1 MKLAVIIGACALAAL
16 GEDARLMGP
25 APGFVFDRP
34 SQSIRPI
41 LGVLGSS
48 HLGSAVAG
56 GFEVA
61 SISPLGTFAL
71 ATQSGKLYL
80 VRNLDAS
87 QPDVTSLDDALS
99 GASRFAWAQD
109 GMSVGIY
116 SAESQQAQVLRN
128 LTKTLSVE
136 TPVDLSALDGKVSAL
151 ALDGTRLLIGAAS
164 PDSGGVYMAD
174 GQSAPKLLLRTANPA
189 ALSVDTA
196 NGDLYIADR
205 DNNQIWMVRD
215 YAGDAVPMLFAGDR
229 DGISSPVGV
238 RVSAGRLLV
247 ASAARRSIDAFEIVT
262 RASLAHIDLDFAP
275 ARMDALGSGQL
286 SLLNFGGPD
295 EPLYVLDSGAN
306 LAVYF
311 VPAGGDQ

>member
-1 MKLAVIIGACALAAL
+1 MKLALLIGACALAAL
-16 GEDARLMGP
+16 GEDARLTGP
-25 APGFVFDRP
+25 APGFVFDRA

-71 ATQSGKLYL
+71 ATQGSKLYL

-87 QPDVTSLDDALS
+87 QADFTPLDSALS
-99 GASRFAWAQD
+99 GATRFAWAQD

-116 SAESQQAQVLRN
+116 SADTQRAQILRS
-128 LTKTLSVE
+128 LTN
-136 TPVDLSALDGKVSAL
+136 TPAIDDFIDLSSLDGKVSVL
-151 ALDGTRLLIGAAS
+151 ALDGSRLLIGAAS
-164 PDSGGVYMAD
+164 PDSGGVYVAD
-174 GQSAPKLLLRTANPA
+174 GQSAPKLLMRAANPV
-189 ALSVDTA
+189 ALSLDTA
-196 NGDLYIADR
+196 KGDLYIADR
-205 DNNQIWMVRD
+205 DNNQIWMVRG

-229 DGISSPVGV
+229 AGVSSPVGI
-238 RVSAGRLLV
+238 RISGGRLLV
-247 ASAARRSIDAFEIVT
+247 ANAGSRSIDAFDIAT
-262 RASLAHIDLDFAP
+262 RASLAHVDLDFAP

-295 EPLYVLDSGAN
+295 EPLYVLDGGAN